1 MIKKKSS
8 DKKPAKPNKLVSLYE
23 MECAISD
30 LFEYRRCVIV
40 PNISWGFKIHECD
53 MLVIRQ
59 TSYAVEIEIKRSI
72 SDLKADFKKKHDHS
86 DDRIK
91 EFYYAVPEELLEA
104 STELIPEHAGIISIE
119 YFRKK
124 YRAVI
129 IRKAKINKARR
140 LTVEEVLRISHL
152 GTMRIWS
159 LKKKLIKL
167 QK

>member
-1 MIKKKSS
+1 MAKKKTTIKKI
-8 DKKPAKPNKLVSLYE
+8 AKPNNLVSLYE

-53 MLVIRQ
+53 MLVIRN

-91 EFYYAVPEELLEA
+91 ELYYAVPEELLES

-119 YFRKK
+119 YYRKK

-129 IRKAKINKARR
+129 IRKAKINKSRR
-140 LTVEEVLRISHL
+140 LTAEEILRISHL

-159 LKKKLIKL
+159 LKKKIIKL